1 MSPRRSVLLISQ
13 VTTRTG
19 KGPSIGM
26 ENANPSAHA
35 CDDVSETQTQTHLN
49 GRRFVLFLY
58 VTIVVIAGVF
68 GFVLGEV
75 VDMGAAPRL
84 FFLITL
90 PPTGVGFAVYGVG
103 TIAVVLGVPLSLV
116 AALSRRAEE

>member
-1 MSPRRSVLLISQ
+1 
-13 VTTRTG
+13 
-19 KGPSIGM
+19 M

-35 CDDVSETQTQTHLN
+35 CDNVPETQTQTHLN

-84 FFLITL
+84 FFLIAL

-116 AALSRRAEE
+116 AALSRRAGE